1 MPDIA
6 IAASFILIILIPCL
20 VAMTSVEKPEPAA
33 APNRTR

>member
-20 VAMTSVEKPEPAA
+20 VAMTSVEKSEPA
-33 APNRTR
+33 PTRNR